1 MSFSCFFIYYVSVYT
16 HLQEKLIDRLSRLK
30 VINVT
35 DFCDPYPFT
44 GDFVSIHKVFAGYP
58 HKVHKPVQPFK

>member
-35 DFCDPYPFT
+35 DFCDPHHLRW
-44 GDFVSIHKVFAGYP
+44 DFVSIHKAFAGYP
-58 HKVHKPVQPFK
+58 HKVHQPVQPSK